1 MSLYKLQFSVAFDRS
16 FRKIHPTD
24 KKRVLEEVKKLAEE
38 PFPKGKKV
46 KHLVGTQGWRLRV
59 GKVRVIYFVEE
70 KNKIIFL
77 EDVAY
82 RKDIY

>member
-1 MSLYKLQFSVAFDRS
+1 MPYKLQFSQGFD
-16 FRKIHPTD
+16 KQLKKLHKQD
-24 KKRVLEEVKKLAEE
+24 KKRVISEIEKLALD

-46 KHLVGTQGWRLRV
+46 KHLAGSSAWRLRV
-59 GKVRVIYFVEE
+59 GKVRVIYFVDD
-70 KNKIIFL
+70 KAKSIYF

>member
-1 MSLYKLQFSVAFDRS
+1 MSFKLEFSSNFDKQLK
-16 FRKIHPTD
+16 KIHPQD
-24 KKRVLEEVKKLAEE
+24 QKRIIEEIEKLAQD

-46 KHLVGTQGWRLRV
+46 KHLIGTEAWRLRV
-59 GKVRVIYFVEE
+59 GKARVIYFVDRTQ
-70 KNKIIFL
+70 KTIYF

>member
-1 MSLYKLQFSVAFDRS
+1 MPYKLKFSTRFD
-16 FRKIHPTD
+16 KQLKKLHQED
-24 KKRVLEEVKKLAEE
+24 KKRVIVEIEKMKDE

-46 KHLVGTQGWRLRV
+46 KHLVGSSGWRLRV
-59 GKVRVIYFVEE
+59 GKVRAIYFVDDKEE
-70 KNKIIFL
+70 SIYF

>member
-1 MSLYKLQFSVAFDRS
+1 MPYRLQFSSGFD
-16 FRKIHPTD
+16 KQLKKLHHQD
-24 KKRVLEEVKKLAEE
+24 KKRVIEEIEKLAVE

-46 KHLVGTQGWRLRV
+46 KHLVGSSGWRLRV
-59 GKVRVIYFVEE
+59 GKVRVIYFVDD
-70 KNKIIFL
+70 KGKSIYF